1 MRSLF
6 RHPNYCE
13 KILHFFF
20 PSTTMSGKNINL
32 EDKKIKK
39 SDLYK
44 SKKVLKVDDIDVNK
58 ILVSK
63 KEPYGT
69 NKSINNF
76 IGYNDDD
83 VIRPLCVKISQ
94 MTRYVK
100 CFDGNKTMSFN
111 LFMVIMI
118 NT

>member
-20 PSTTMSGKNINL
+20 PSTKMSGKNINL

-76 IGYNDDD
+76 IGYIDFIGD
-83 VIRPLCVKISQ
+83 VIGPLCIKLPQ
-94 MTRYVK
+94 MTGYVK
-100 CFDGNKTMSFN
+100 CFDSNNTISFK
-111 LFMVIMI
+111 V
-118 NT
+118 TDK